1 MQAHGRRPRT
11 ADTVTRGGGGGE
23 KNTRTARS
31 TTPSRGWTSS
41 PDFRVAFRV
50 ACTPRSHS
58 AASRGPPSPECLIT
72 ELSPIPE
79 ASECLFKEPDVRSAG
94 TTAADSDLSDATTHR
109 DDRAERAT
117 DGRELPA
124 LPSTGEWPAHWTASG
139 RITVRGSAD
148 PQAKGKRA
156 VCRIREGVL
165 TLGIEGRGAAGE
177 TTEEVAAEV
186 PIKVL
191 AVCLQ
196 EGRTDMFTLA
206 TVHKNRMFDEIYC
219 FCDDPARRTR
229 WIAVFRRM
237 GVAILADSSTQAAA
251 SSVL

>member
-1 MQAHGRRPRT
+1 MH
-11 ADTVTRGGGGGE
+11 
-23 KNTRTARS
+23 RS
-31 TTPSRGWTSS
+31 TR
-41 PDFRVAFRV
+41 
-50 ACTPRSHS
+50 RSHS
-58 AASRGPPSPECLIT
+58 AASRGAPSPGCLIT
-72 ELSPIPE
+72 ELNPIPE
-79 ASECLFKEPDVRSAG
+79 ASECLFKEPDVHSDV
-94 TTAADSDLSDATTHR
+94 ADSDLSDATTHG

-117 DGRELPA
+117 DGREIPA

-139 RITVRGSAD
+139 RFTVRGSAD

-177 TTEEVAAEV
+177 TTEKVAAEV
-186 PIKVL
+186 PIKAL

-196 EGRTDMFTLA
+196 EGRTDMFTLV

-229 WIAVFRRM
+229 WIDVFRRM
-237 GVAILADSSTQAAA
+237 GVAIMPDSSTQAAA